1 MTISISIFLWYNS
14 YAFKVN
20 SAVTTAETGDIL
32 GTILLKG
39 SHHSDTT
46 FVSNDF
52 IDHYMTNAN
61 EAQIKIYLYLLR
73 CIGANAPVSVSDIAD
88 RFNYTEKDIL
98 RALHYWDREKL
109 ISLEFDGNN
118 NVVGICMNEPGRIR
132 NASDTMSSLPPDGK
146 QEEVKEHMPCAKQPD
161 TDHEICEK
169 PSYPTDRLNDF
180 KSREEVQQLIFMTE
194 HYMGKTLSAT
204 DLNTLLF
211 MYDKLQFPLDLIEYL
226 IEYCVNNNHKSMRY
240 IEKTALNWADEGLRT
255 VKAAKENNSRYKKEY
270 FAVLKAYGIS
280 GRNPVDSD
288 IDYIKRWKNEYG
300 FDLDVIIEACNRT
313 MKAIAKPS
321 FAYTDS
327 ILKSWKS
334 KNIHHTSDLKS
345 LDTSF
350 RKERTESLT
359 AKVPVA
365 PRPNR
370 FKNFKE
376 HDCDFDKLAMD
387 LIRN

>member
-1 MTISISIFLWYNS
+1 
-14 YAFKVN
+14 
-20 SAVTTAETGDIL
+20 
-32 GTILLKG
+32 
-39 SHHSDTT
+39 
-46 FVSNDF
+46 
-52 IDHYMTNAN
+52 
-61 EAQIKIYLYLLR
+61 
-73 CIGANAPVSVSDIAD
+73 
-88 RFNYTEKDIL
+88 
-98 RALHYWDREKL
+98 
-109 ISLEFDGNN
+109 
-118 NVVGICMNEPGRIR
+118 
-132 NASDTMSSLPPDGK
+132 
-146 QEEVKEHMPCAKQPD
+146 
-161 TDHEICEK
+161 
-169 PSYPTDRLNDF
+169 
-180 KSREEVQQLIFMTE
+180 
-194 HYMGKTLSAT
+194 
-204 DLNTLLF
+204 